1 MKYIITESQY
11 NRFIDKFLTYQ
22 FEPHEEKTS
31 ENYPYSIFWIKKGKV
46 IVEIEKS
53 RYFWVE
59 RNIWGNIS
67 SIISLEHDEII
78 SVIIH
83 WLKKHYNL
91 EGLTPKSIH
100 GASSPRWQDI
110 IIL

>member
-11 NRFIDKFLTYQ
+11 NRFIDKFTTYQ

-31 ENYPYSIFWIKKGKV
+31 ENYPYSIFWIKKGRV
-46 IVEIEKS
+46 IAEIEKS

-59 RNIWGNIS
+59 KNIWDIIS
-67 SIISLEHDEII
+67 DMFSLEHDETK

-83 WLKKHYNL
+83 WLEKHYNL
-91 EGLTPKSIH
+91 EGLIPKRFH

-110 IIL
+110 II